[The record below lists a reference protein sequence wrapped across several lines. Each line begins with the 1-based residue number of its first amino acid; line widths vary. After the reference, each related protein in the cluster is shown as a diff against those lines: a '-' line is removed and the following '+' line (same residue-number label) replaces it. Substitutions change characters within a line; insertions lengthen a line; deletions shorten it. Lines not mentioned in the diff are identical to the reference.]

1 VKLGQRYAG
10 GLDLDRAKVGIG
22 LSCRLCDRPDC
33 RRRAFPPLDHR
44 LALDPLISTAT
55 PYRFEA
61 RDGA

>member
-1 VKLGQRYAG
+1 VPVRYRTAIPARVLRQG
-10 GLDLDRAKVGIG
+10 YFP
-22 LSCRLCDRPDC
+22 CDRPDC

-44 LALDPLISTAT
+44 LALDPLIATAT